1 MYSATG
7 GALKKMVPRFVS
19 TPGWLFLNFFS
30 CLGLGSKV
38 VPTSLLGALGQA
50 HTHTHDTVGAASRR
64 IVRVVGD
71 GLVLDSFETR
81 AGMVHLRRALDK
93 HVLNTMRLRRRPGL
107 CLCRVVCT
115 RRGLGGAKSF
125 ACYDAPWAL
134 CK

>member
-50 HTHTHDTVGAASRR
+50 HTHTRHG
-64 IVRVVGD
+64 G
-71 GLVLDSFETR
+71 
-81 AGMVHLRRALDK
+81 
-93 HVLNTMRLRRRPGL
+93 
-107 CLCRVVCT
+107 
-115 RRGLGGAKSF
+115 RGLTSYRESGGR
-125 ACYDAPWAL
+125 WASA
-134 CK
+134 